1 MIIFSDIF
9 SGKRRALLSTREVV
23 PMFDILPWKRKKE
36 NHANEL
42 QPKIDNMYDQFFGAN
57 FLPSSYL
64 FGEGKWDP
72 TLDISDS
79 KKDITVKAEI
89 PGIEA
94 KDFDI
99 SIDGRLLTIRGEKK
113 QEQKEKEETYY
124 RVERSYG
131 YFNRTIQLPAE
142 VDPDKVDASYKR
154 GILKIKLRKSKENE
168 SKRIKITTG

>member
-1 MIIFSDIF
+1 
-9 SGKRRALLSTREVV
+9 
-23 PMFDILPWKRKKE
+23 MFDMLPWKRKKE

-42 QPKIDNMYDQFFGAN
+42 RREIDNMYDRFFEPN

-64 FGEGKWDP
+64 FGKGKWDP
-72 TLDISDS
+72 TVDISEGR
-79 KKDITVKAEI
+79 KDITVKAEI

-131 YFNRTIQLPAE
+131 YFNRTIELPAE

-154 GILKIKLRKSKENE
+154 GILKIKLRKAKDYET
-168 SKRIKITTG
+168 KRIKVTTG

>member
-1 MIIFSDIF
+1 
-9 SGKRRALLSTREVV
+9 
-23 PMFDILPWKRKKE
+23 MFGILPWKRKK
-36 NHANEL
+36 
-42 QPKIDNMYDQFFGAN
+42 DNFATEYRRGLDNLYDRSFEPN

-72 TLDISDS
+72 TVDISEGR
-79 KKDITVKAEI
+79 KDITVKAEI

-99 SIDGRLLTIRGEKK
+99 SIDGRLLTIKGEKK
-113 QEQKEKEETYY
+113 QEQKQEEETYY

-131 YFNRTIQLPAE
+131 YFNRTIQLPAK
-142 VDPDKVDASYKR
+142 VDPDKVGATYKR

>member
-1 MIIFSDIF
+1 
-9 SGKRRALLSTREVV
+9 
-23 PMFDILPWKRKKE
+23 MFGILPWKKRKDNFSTE
-36 NHANEL
+36 YRREL
-42 QPKIDNMYDQFFGAN
+42 DNLYDRFFEPN

-72 TLDISDS
+72 TIDISES

-113 QEQKEKEETYY
+113 RERKKEEETYY

-131 YFNRTIQLPAE
+131 YFNRTIQLPADVNPE
-142 VDPDKVDASYKR
+142 KVDATNKR

-168 SKRIKITTG
+168 SKRIKILTG